1 MSGDGPLSQ
10 SGDAMRTI
18 AWLGTAF
25 VGFLTAGCAGVTSA
39 PGQEAKQAL
48 APTGKLRVALYTG
61 APASII
67 RGNTLEES
75 KGVGFDLGKDLAR
88 RIGVPFEPVVYPSPG
103 AIMDGLKASEWD
115 LAFFGPTPERE
126 RVLDFSPAFLVI
138 EHGYLVPA
146 GSPIS
151 TIDAVDRPGT
161 RIGAP
166 QGGSVNAFLAR
177 TIKNATVVASP
188 SVPAGEEM
196 LKSGK
201 VDVFAANK
209 ANLFGLSDR
218 MPGSRVLDGRIG
230 VDDVAIAL
238 PKGREAG
245 MAYSRRFIEEARAE
259 GLIKAAVQRAGLR
272 GAADK

>member
-1 MSGDGPLSQ
+1 
-10 SGDAMRTI
+10 MRAI
-18 AWLGTAF
+18 PWLTAVV
-25 VGFLTAGCAGVTSA
+25 VGLLLAGCADIVSA
-39 PGQEAKQAL
+39 PSHEERQAL
-48 APTGKLRVALYTG
+48 APTGKLRVGLYLG
-61 APASII
+61 APASIV
-67 RGNTLEES
+67 RGATLAES
-75 KGVGFDLGKDLAR
+75 KGVGFDMGKELAR
-88 RIGVPFEPVVYPSPG
+88 RIGVPFEPVLYPSPG
-103 AIMDGLKASEWD
+103 AIMDGLKAGEWD
-115 LAFFGPTPERE
+115 LTFFGPTPERE
-126 RVLDFSPAFLVI
+126 RVLNFTAPFLVI
-138 EHGYLVPA
+138 EHGYLVPV

-177 TIKNATVVASP
+177 TIKNATVIASP

-209 ANLFGLSDR
+209 ANLFGLSDK

-230 VDDVAIAL
+230 VDEVAIAL
-238 PKGREAG
+238 PKGRETA
-245 MAYSRRFIEEARAE
+245 MAYVRKYIEDAKAE
-259 GLIKAAVQRAGLR
+259 GLIKAAVQRSGLR

>member
-1 MSGDGPLSQ
+1 
-10 SGDAMRTI
+10 
-18 AWLGTAF
+18 
-25 VGFLTAGCAGVTSA
+25 
-39 PGQEAKQAL
+39 
-48 APTGKLRVALYTG
+48 
-61 APASII
+61 
-67 RGNTLEES
+67 
-75 KGVGFDLGKDLAR
+75 
-88 RIGVPFEPVVYPSPG
+88 
-103 AIMDGLKASEWD
+103 MDGLKAGEWD
-115 LAFFGPTPERE
+115 LTFFGPTPERE
-126 RVLDFSPAFLVI
+126 RVLNFTAPFLVI

-177 TIKNATVVASP
+177 TIKNATVIASP

-201 VDVFAANK
+201 ADVFAANK
-209 ANLFGLSDR
+209 ANLFGLSDK

-230 VDDVAIAL
+230 VDEVAIAL
-238 PKGREAG
+238 PKGRETG
-245 MAYSRRFIEEARAE
+245 MAYVRKYIEDAKSE

>member
-1 MSGDGPLSQ
+1 
-10 SGDAMRTI
+10 MRTVP
-18 AWLGTAF
+18 WLADAVFG
-25 VGFLTAGCAGVTSA
+25 LLIAGCAGIASA
-39 PGQEAKQAL
+39 PSPEERQAL
-48 APTGKLRVALYTG
+48 APTGKLRVALYVG

-67 RGNTLEES
+67 RGATLDES
-75 KGVGFDLGKDLAR
+75 KGVAFDLGKELAR

-103 AIMDGLKASEWD
+103 AIMGGLKSGEWD
-115 LAFFGPTPERE
+115 LTFFGPSAERE
-126 RVLDFSPAFLVI
+126 SVLNFTAPFLVI

-151 TIDAVDRPGT
+151 TIDVVDRPGT

-166 QGGSVNAFLAR
+166 QGGSVNAFLVH

-188 SVPAGEEM
+188 SVSAGEEM

-201 VDVFAANK
+201 ADVFAANK
-209 ANLFGLSDR
+209 ANLFELSDKL
-218 MPGSRVLDGRIG
+218 PGSRVLEGRIG
-230 VDDVAIAL
+230 VDEVAIAL

-245 MAYSRRFIEEARAE
+245 MAYVQRYIEDAKSE

-272 GAADK
+272 GATDK

>member
-1 MSGDGPLSQ
+1 
-10 SGDAMRTI
+10 MRTI
-18 AWLGTAF
+18 PWLRAAA
-25 VGFLTAGCAGVTSA
+25 VGLLIAGCAGVPSV
-39 PGQEAKQAL
+39 PSHSERQAL
-48 APTGKLRVALYTG
+48 APTGKLRVALYLG

-67 RGNTLEES
+67 GGATPDES
-75 KGVGFDLGKDLAR
+75 KGVGFDLGKELAR
-88 RIGVPFEPVVYPSPG
+88 RIGVLFQPVAYPSPG
-103 AIMDGLKASEWD
+103 AIMGGLKSGEWD
-115 LAFFGPTPERE
+115 ITFFGPSPERE
-126 RVLDFSPAFLVI
+126 AVLNFTAPFLVI

-146 GSPIS
+146 GSPIA

-166 QGGSVNAFLAR
+166 QGGSVNAFLVR

-188 SVPAGEEM
+188 SVPAGEEL
-196 LKSGK
+196 LKTGK

-209 ANLFGLSDR
+209 ANLFDLSDK

-230 VDDVAIAL
+230 VDEVAIAL

-245 MAYSRRFIEEARAE
+245 MAYVRKYIDDAKSE

-272 GAADK
+272 GAVDR

>member
-1 MSGDGPLSQ
+1 
-10 SGDAMRTI
+10 MRTI
-18 AWLGTAF
+18 TRLTAAV
-25 VGFLTAGCAGVTSA
+25 VGLLIAGCASVASA
-39 PGQEAKQAL
+39 PTQEERQAL
-48 APTGKLRVALYTG
+48 APTGKLRVAFYLG

-67 RGNTLEES
+67 RGATPDES
-75 KGVGFDLGKDLAR
+75 KGVGFDLGKELAR

-103 AIMDGLKASEWD
+103 AIMDGLKAGEWD
-115 LAFFGPTPERE
+115 LTFFGPTPERE
-126 RVLDFSPAFLVI
+126 RVLNFTPPFLVI

-177 TIKNATVVASP
+177 TIKNATVIASP

-201 VDVFAANK
+201 ADVFAANK
-209 ANLFGLSDR
+209 ANLFGLSDK

-230 VDDVAIAL
+230 VDEVAIAL
-238 PKGREAG
+238 PKGRETG
-245 MAYSRRFIEEARAE
+245 MAYVRKYIEDAKTE

>member
-1 MSGDGPLSQ
+1 
-10 SGDAMRTI
+10 MRSI
-18 AWLGTAF
+18 RWLAGVAVATF
-25 VGFLTAGCAGVTSA
+25 IAGCASIDSA
-39 PGQEAKQAL
+39 PGPQERQVL
-48 APTGKLRVALYTG
+48 APTGKLRVALYLG
-61 APASII
+61 SPASIV
-67 RGNTLEES
+67 RGATLDES
-75 KGVGFDLGKDLAR
+75 KGVGFDLGKELAR

-103 AIMDGLKASEWD
+103 AIMGGLKSGEWD
-115 LAFFGPTPERE
+115 VSFFGPNPERE
-126 RVLDFSPAFLVI
+126 SVLNFTAPFLVI

-151 TIDAVDRPGT
+151 TIDAVDRRGI

-177 TIKNATVVASP
+177 TVKNATVIASP

-201 VDVFAANK
+201 ADVFAANK
-209 ANLFGLSDR
+209 ANLFELSDK

-230 VDDVAIAL
+230 VDEVCIAL

-245 MAYSRRFIEEARAE
+245 MAYLRKYIEAANAE
-259 GLIKAAVQRAGLR
+259 GLIRAAVQRAGLR
-272 GAADK
+272 GATDK